1 MRLGE
6 FLRSAEISQTRFAA
20 QIGVRQATISRYI
33 LGEQVPS
40 VPIVV
45 KIRDLSSG
53 AVGLEWERCELRG
66 SDWLPEKK
74 IRRRDALLPGSE
86 LRPAGVVALGR
97 TDRAD
102 GDQIIREY

>member
-20 QIGVRQATISRYI
+20 LLGVQQATVSRYV

-45 KIRDLSSG
+45 KIRDLSKG
-53 AVGLEWERCELRG
+53 AVALD
-66 SDWLPEKK
+66 DWLPEKK
-74 IRRRDALLPGSE
+74 IQ
-86 LRPAGVVALGR
+86 
-97 TDRAD
+97 RAAATP
-102 GDQIIREY
+102 Q